1 MADILVLFTIAFP
14 NELLERI
21 KALSPR
27 LKLVVDPARS
37 EEEFSEELLAEVEVL
52 YTASVLPEPEDAPN
66 LKWVQIH
73 FAGID
78 HFADHPLLQSEVQ
91 VTTLSGV
98 AASGM
103 TEFAVML
110 MLSLGRRLP
119 LMMEDKAAKHW
130 AEDRFDRFKPIE
142 IRGSTVGIVG
152 YGSIGRQ
159 IARICR
165 SFGAEV
171 LATKRDLKT
180 LQDPGFQ
187 FEDMG
192 DPDSSLVRR
201 VYPPQALA
209 SMAAECD
216 FLVITIPLTSETRGT
231 VDEKIFAKMK
241 PSSFLID
248 LSRGG
253 IVDHGALVDA
263 LRDKRIA
270 GAALDVYPVEP
281 LPESS
286 PLWEMGNVI
295 LSPHIA
301 GSSARYNE
309 LAIELFVEN
318 MQRYLAEQPLLNRFI
333 PERGY

>member
-1 MADILVLFTIAFP
+1 MADILVLMTIAFQE
-14 NELLERI
+14 ELLERI

-27 LKLVVDPARS
+27 LKLVVDTVRS
-37 EEEFSEELLAEVEVL
+37 EEDFSEDLLAEVEVL
-52 YTASVLPEPEDAPN
+52 YTASVLPDPEDTPN
-66 LKWVQIH
+66 LKWVQVH
-73 FAGID
+73 FAGVD
-78 HFADHPLLQSEVQ
+78 HLADHPLLQSEVR

-103 TEFAVML
+103 TEFAVMM

-119 LMMEDKAAKHW
+119 LMMEDKSAKLW
-130 AEDRFDRFKPIE
+130 AEDRFERFKPVQL
-142 IRGSTVGIVG
+142 RGSTVGIVG

-171 LATKRDLKT
+171 LATKRDLKK
-180 LQDPGFQ
+180 LEDPGFQ
-187 FEDMG
+187 FDDLG
-192 DPDSSLVRR
+192 DADSSLLRR
-201 VYPPQALA
+201 LYPPQALA

-216 FLVITIPLTSETRGT
+216 FLIITIPLTSETRGT
-231 VDEKIFAKMK
+231 VDEKIFERMK

-295 LSPHIA
+295 LSPHVA

-309 LAIELFVEN
+309 MAIELFAEN
-318 MQRYLAEQPLLNRFI
+318 MQRYLADQPLLNRFI
-333 PERGY
+333 AERGY

>member
-1 MADILVLFTIAFP
+1 MADILVLLTIAFRDD
-14 NELLERI
+14 LLERI

-27 LKLVVDPARS
+27 LKLVVEPARS
-37 EEEFSEELLAEVEVL
+37 EEEISEDLLSEVEVL
-52 YTASVLPEPEDAPN
+52 YTASALPEAEDAPN
-66 LKWVQIH
+66 LKWVQVH
-73 FAGID
+73 FAGVD
-78 HFADHPLLQSEVQ
+78 HLADHPLMESEVQ
-91 VTTLSGV
+91 ITTLSGV

-103 TEFAVML
+103 TEFAVMM

-119 LMMEDKAAKHW
+119 LMLEDKGAKIW
-130 AEDRFDRFKPIE
+130 AEDRFDRFKSIQL
-142 IRGSTVGIVG
+142 RDSTVGIVG

-159 IARICR
+159 IARILR

-180 LQDPGFQ
+180 LEDPGFQ

-201 VYPPQALA
+201 LYPPQALA

-216 FLVITIPLTSETRGT
+216 FLIITLPLTSETLGS

-241 PSSFLID
+241 PSSYLID

-309 LAIELFVEN
+309 MAIELFVEN